1 MLPFLLIQIPAPAPA
16 PAPAPVPAPLPLPLP
31 DATRAALLEALADG
45 RKAEATYAA
54 VLATFGA
61 VEPFLSIVDAERCD
75 REALLELFRIHN
87 IEIPPNPYQGAP
99 PRPPATL
106 PEACAM
112 GVKLEEA
119 SIAMYDRLLSQV
131 RESDVRR
138 VFRQLQEASRS
149 HHLPA
154 FRACARF

>member
-1 MLPFLLIQIPAPAPA
+1 MLPFLLIQV

-54 VLATFGA
+54 VLAKFGA
-61 VEPFLSIVDAERCD
+61 VESFLSIVDAERRD
-75 REALLELFRIHN
+75 QEALLDLFRTYN
-87 IEIPPNPYQGAP
+87 IKIPPNPYQGAP
-99 PRPPATL
+99 PLAPATL
-106 PEACAM
+106 PEACAQ

-154 FRACARF
+154 FRACARP